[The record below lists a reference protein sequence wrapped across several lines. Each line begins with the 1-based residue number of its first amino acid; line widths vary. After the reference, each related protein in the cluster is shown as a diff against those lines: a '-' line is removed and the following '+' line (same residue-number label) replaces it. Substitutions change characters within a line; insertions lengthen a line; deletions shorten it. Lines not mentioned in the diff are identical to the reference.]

1 MLRQLPTP
9 ETVMVAE
16 AYQGTFQVPTP
27 LTLVRVP
34 MRLTPGTALSLR
46 VSLEDQ
52 VILEERMA
60 ERMETLAGLVSTSP
74 RRR

>member
-60 ERMETLAGLVSTSP
+60 ERMRTLVTMISESL
-74 RRR
+74 RKR

>member
-16 AYQGTFQVPTP
+16 AYQGTFQVPTR
-27 LTLVRVP
+27 LTKVMVP

-60 ERMETLAGLVSTSP
+60 ERMETLAGLASTSL